1 MKPEELR
8 ARINPDELKYSASR
22 SSGPGGQNVNKVNT
36 KIELRF
42 NISSSASLSEE
53 EKSIVIS
60 HLANRVNTSG
70 DLLIISQSA
79 RSQLQ
84 NKKNA
89 ENTFFRIV
97 ADALT
102 PPAERKPTKPTL
114 TSKAKRLDS
123 KKKRGIIKSSR
134 KKYEEKDLD

>member
-8 ARINPDELKYSASR
+8 ERINIDELRYSASR

-42 NISSSASLSEE
+42 NIPSSLSLSEE
-53 EKSIVIS
+53 EKTIILDYLS
-60 HLANRVNTSG
+60 NRINTAG
-70 DLLIISQSA
+70 DLLIISQSS

-89 ENTFFRIV
+89 ESTFFRLMS
-97 ADALT
+97 DALT
-102 PPAERKPTKPTL
+102 PPAERKPTKPTHV
-114 TSKAKRLDS
+114 SMAKRLDS

-134 KKYEEKDLD
+134 KKYDEKDTD